1 MNWLNSW
8 KVSDRMVGR
17 VNLDKEQIAIMGL
30 MDKILE
36 LTASTS

>member
-17 VNLDKEQIAIMGL
+17 VNLDKEQIADYWFNG
-30 MDKILE
+30 
-36 LTASTS
+36 